1 GAAQSCL
8 VVPLGVAE
16 PPLQVRLLAAN
27 DAVANC
33 DCQRQHENQ
42 SPCASGAHTDAPVEQ
57 KHSEIDGIAA
67 PAVDAGP
74 HQGAGR
80 FLGGYWRRR
89 SREVANTRG
98 SERKTDEDEGTGDR
112 PLDQVTARDGERQRQ
127 QAIRGKAEQ
136 ESSEKEKRRS
146 RYDTRGLLVHLL
158 PCPIHAR
165 ACSGRCSQTTTKVSF
180 CHLTMKVSTRKVVWL
195 TEWNG
200 DGVGTR
206 QESGTPNR
214 RQQGRGDHR
223 ADARS
228 SPMLLQNTR
237 RRSEN
242 RVDHQLGRRRV
253 WLPAEP
259 RAAWSADRAADRAD
273 AADQPP
279 AHAAAGGRACD
290 RGARG
295 IHRQSKAPA
304 LEAGAAY

>member
-1 GAAQSCL
+1 MMPSAAITAVCGIGNTRSAQKRPMPKAQAQLSYFRSVSRASLASWVGIVAQEASTSAKTPITIKPNLTSASNRLAPACGPALLWLQPAAHARL
-8 VVPLGVAE
+8 VVPIGIAE

-57 KHSEIDGIAA
+57 KHAEIDGIAA
-67 PAVDAGP
+67 PAVDAGH

-89 SREVANTRG
+89 SGEVANTRG
-98 SERKTDEDEGTGDR
+98 CERKTDEDEATGDR
-112 PLDQVTARDGERQRQ
+112 PLEQVTARNGERQRE

-158 PCPIHAR
+158 PCPIHAHASSR
-165 ACSGRCSQTTTKVSF
+165 RCSQTTTKVSF

-206 QESGTPNR
+206 QESGTP
-214 RQQGRGDHR
+214 
-223 ADARS
+223 
-228 SPMLLQNTR
+228 
-237 RRSEN
+237 
-242 RVDHQLGRRRV
+242 
-253 WLPAEP
+253 
-259 RAAWSADRAADRAD
+259 
-273 AADQPP
+273 
-279 AHAAAGGRACD
+279 
-290 RGARG
+290 
-295 IHRQSKAPA
+295 
-304 LEAGAAY
+304 